1 MTGHLVYVR
10 APRGPVAE
18 KWPADS
24 PNWRRLDAKQIM
36 AKHELDAVEYGW
48 PLSALISHYPAPKEA
63 P

>member
-10 APRGPVAE
+10 SPRGPVPE

-24 PNWRRLDAKQIM
+24 PNWRKPREIV
-36 AKHELDAVEYGW
+36 AKHELEAQEFGW
-48 PLSALISHYPAPKEA
+48 PLSALVAQYPSPEET